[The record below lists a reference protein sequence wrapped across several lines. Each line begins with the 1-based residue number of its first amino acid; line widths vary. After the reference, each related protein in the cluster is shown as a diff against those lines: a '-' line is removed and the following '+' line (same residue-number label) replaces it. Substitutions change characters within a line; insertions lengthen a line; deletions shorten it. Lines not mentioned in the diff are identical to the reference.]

1 MTRLPV
7 WTCSS
12 LTTPLVSEKRSA
24 HSLRLP
30 QSCSAASYVECVF
43 LNRWQGCRCCCWC
56 SRRSCTSWTRQ
67 GQGQGWPSQG
77 QGRPMNQIAAVLL
90 IWLQSYCSRAATS
103 TFLNCFFRIPF
114 TADFLPS
121 VARKADAS
129 LLWRGAASLPMRFT
143 VSFAALAK
151 YCIQANAK
159 NTTTATCK
167 VRGKQVGSLLYAHEM
182 LQQQFQLPRRRHAN
196 WGRRSRSR

>member
-1 MTRLPV
+1 MRFLKPLAGMPVLLLVLEEVAHLVDAAGAGAGVALPG
-7 WTCSS
+7 
-12 LTTPLVSEKRSA
+12 A
-24 HSLRLP
+24 G
-30 QSCSAASYVECVF
+30 AADEP
-43 LNRWQGCRCCCWC
+43 N
-56 SRRSCTSWTRQ
+56 
-67 GQGQGWPSQG
+67 
-77 QGRPMNQIAAVLL
+77 AAVLL

-129 LLWRGAASLPMRFT
+129 LLWHGAASLPMRFA
-143 VSFAALAK
+143 VSFAELAK

-167 VRGKQVGSLLYAHEM
+167 VRGKQVGLLLYAHEM
-182 LQQQFQLPRRRHAN
+182 LQQQFQLPSRRHAH